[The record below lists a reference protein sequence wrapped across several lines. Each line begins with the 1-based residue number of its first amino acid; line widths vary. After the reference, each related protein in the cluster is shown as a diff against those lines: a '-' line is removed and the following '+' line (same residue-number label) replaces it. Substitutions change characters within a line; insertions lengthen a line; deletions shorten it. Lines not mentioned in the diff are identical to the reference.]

1 MSAGDGPRQ
10 RGRRGPSQG
19 SSRSTHGLCPCWG
32 TRSQHRRQGR
42 VGQAEAWPARP
53 RAQTRGWGRGAPTA
67 PEAGGAPAAG
77 LTAVDVREAL
87 RGDGVGRVLVDVLQ
101 AQAGQL
107 RLVEEAR
114 LRRAARQRPVSA
126 LGAWAPTGCR
136 ARGWPQPR
144 AERSPARAPS
154 KRRGTQR
161 RTAAGMVGRA
171 NPGEARPG
179 PSRGPRTTSGTR
191 KSVPETCCV
200 RNHAWGGGARE
211 GTPGLGPPRTPGRAL
226 CSGPGQGTAR
236 GHSPQQ
242 VAGNSPHVTVRALA
256 LQSNSGRSEPKAKSW
271 QIQLVWRG
279 LRLSWEGASTCAQV
293 PPASPA
299 RKAIWLST
307 QSPRDLLKETKAT
320 AFLPTPEP

>member
-19 SSRSTHGLCPCWG
+19 SSRSTHGPCWG

-136 ARGWPQPR
+136 ARGRPQPR

-161 RTAAGMVGRA
+161 RTAAGMVGRVI
-171 NPGEARPG
+171 PGRRAQAPREGHGRPAGHGSLYLRLAASGTVPGVGG
-179 PSRGPRTTSGTR
+179 PGRGHPDSVRPERLGAHCAQGLARGP
-191 KSVPETCCV
+191 
-200 RNHAWGGGARE
+200 HAA
-211 GTPGLGPPRTPGRAL
+211 TAL
-226 CSGPGQGTAR
+226 SRWLGTA
-236 GHSPQQ
+236 
-242 VAGNSPHVTVRALA
+242 
-256 LQSNSGRSEPKAKSW
+256 
-271 QIQLVWRG
+271 
-279 LRLSWEGASTCAQV
+279 
-293 PPASPA
+293 
-299 RKAIWLST
+299 
-307 QSPRDLLKETKAT
+307 
-320 AFLPTPEP
+320 PT

>member
-114 LRRAARQRPVSA
+114 LRRAARQRRVSA

-136 ARGWPQPR
+136 ARGRPQPR

-171 NPGEARPG
+171 NPGKARPG

-200 RNHAWGGGARE
+200 RNRARGGGGQGGDTRTRSAQNAWAR
-211 GTPGLGPPRTPGRAL
+211 TVLRAWPGDRTRPQPSAGGWEQPPRDSPG
-226 CSGPGQGTAR
+226 SGPSKQLREVRAQGKELANPTCLER
-236 GHSPQQ
+236 TETVLGGGLHLCPGPSCLSSPQ
-242 VAGNSPHVTVRALA
+242 GNLAEHTEPQRPSQRNKGNCLSPHT
-256 LQSNSGRSEPKAKSW
+256 
-271 QIQLVWRG
+271 
-279 LRLSWEGASTCAQV
+279 
-293 PPASPA
+293 
-299 RKAIWLST
+299 
-307 QSPRDLLKETKAT
+307 
-320 AFLPTPEP
+320 